1 MEDNNNQTSLT
12 RLQTSL
18 QTEYQTAVQKFGRG
32 YVDFLKQY
40 PTLRKRSE
48 LINTAYDA
56 VKEGGM
62 SLVQIDNHFSKGAS
76 EWWIKVMLIDLFT
89 FLGAMESVTP
99 FQVKGIAS
107 RIRQEYYHL
116 TPSELTYFFYSFSMG
131 EYGKM
136 YSGRSV
142 NPQDILIALKEYMH
156 HLYERRVQYDNDQ
169 RQIQLEKDKEDSRKN
184 AVSFDKWREL
194 RNIDKDKESP
204 LSKIGSFTNKIT
216 SNYGTTKRAEETKS
230 H

>member
-1 MEDNNNQTSLT
+1 MEQDSNQTSLT

-18 QTEYQTAVQKFGRG
+18 QTEYQTAVQKFGSG

-48 LINTAYDA
+48 LINTIYDA

-62 SLVQIDNHFSKGAS
+62 SLVQIDNHFNKGAS

-131 EYGKM
+131 DYGKM

-142 NPQDILIALKEYMH
+142 NPQDILIALKEYMYQ
-156 HLYERRVQYDNDQ
+156 LYEKRVQYDNDQ
-169 RQIQLEKDKEDSRKN
+169 KRVRQEQEAEQARREAVDFEEYKRLKGLPKDYKNPFEKVKAYMEKQQ
-184 AVSFDKWREL
+184 
-194 RNIDKDKESP
+194 KES
-204 LSKIGSFTNKIT
+204 KRNKD
-216 SNYGTTKRAEETKS
+216 
-230 H
+230 

>member
-1 MEDNNNQTSLT
+1 MEQQDNNQTSLT

-18 QTEYQTAVQKFGRG
+18 QTEYQTAVQRFGSG

-40 PTLRKRSE
+40 PTLRKCGE
-48 LINTAYDA
+48 MINSAYDA
-56 VKEGGM
+56 VKKGGM

-131 EYGKM
+131 DYGKM

-156 HLYERRVQYDNDQ
+156 QLYEKRVQYDNDQ
-169 RQIQLEKDKEDSRKN
+169 KRIKQEQEAEQARREAVDFEEYKRLKGLPKDYKNPVEKVKAYMEKQQ
-184 AVSFDKWREL
+184 
-194 RNIDKDKESP
+194 KES
-204 LSKIGSFTNKIT
+204 KRNKD
-216 SNYGTTKRAEETKS
+216 
-230 H
+230 

>member
-1 MEDNNNQTSLT
+1 MEQDNNQTSLT
-12 RLQTSL
+12 KLQTSL
-18 QTEYQTAVQKFGRG
+18 QTEYQTAVQRFGNG

-40 PTLRKRSE
+40 PTLRKRGE
-48 LINTAYDA
+48 MINSAYDA

-89 FLGAMESVTP
+89 FLGAMESITP

-131 EYGKM
+131 DYGKM

-156 HLYERRVQYDNDQ
+156 QLYEKRVQYDNDQ
-169 RQIQLEKDKEDSRKN
+169 KRIKQEQEAEQARREAVDFEEYKRLKGLPKDYKNPFERLKDAVININKKE
-184 AVSFDKWREL
+184 
-194 RNIDKDKESP
+194 
-204 LSKIGSFTNKIT
+204 G
-216 SNYGTTKRAEETKS
+216 
-230 H
+230 

>member
-1 MEDNNNQTSLT
+1 MEQDNNQTSLT
-12 RLQTSL
+12 KLQTSL
-18 QTEYQTAVQKFGRG
+18 QTEYQTAVQKFGSG

-48 LINTAYDA
+48 LINTIYDA
-56 VKEGGM
+56 VKEGGL

-131 EYGKM
+131 DYGKM

-156 HLYERRVQYDNDQ
+156 QLYEKRVQYDNDQ
-169 RQIQLEKDKEDSRKN
+169 KRVRQEQEAEQTRREAVDFEEYKRLKGLPKDYKNPVEKVKAYMEKQQ
-184 AVSFDKWREL
+184 
-194 RNIDKDKESP
+194 KES
-204 LSKIGSFTNKIT
+204 KRNKD
-216 SNYGTTKRAEETKS
+216 
-230 H
+230 

>member
-1 MEDNNNQTSLT
+1 MEQDNNQTSLT

-18 QTEYQTAVQKFGRG
+18 QTEYQTAVQKFGSG

-48 LINTAYDA
+48 LINTIYDA

-62 SLVQIDNHFSKGAS
+62 SLVQIDNHFNKGAS

-131 EYGKM
+131 DYGKM

-142 NPQDILIALKEYMH
+142 NPQDILISLKEYMH
-156 HLYERRVQYDNDQ
+156 QLYEKRVQYDNDQ
-169 RQIQLEKDKEDSRKN
+169 KRIKQEQEAEQSRLEAVDFEEYKRLKGLPKDYKN
-184 AVSFDKWREL
+184 PVEKVKAYMEKQQ
-194 RNIDKDKESP
+194 KES
-204 LSKIGSFTNKIT
+204 KRNKD
-216 SNYGTTKRAEETKS
+216 
-230 H
+230 

>member
-1 MEDNNNQTSLT
+1 MEQDNNQTSLT
-12 RLQTSL
+12 KLQTSL
-18 QTEYQTAVQKFGRG
+18 QTEYQTAIQRFGNG

-48 LINTAYDA
+48 MINSAYDA

-76 EWWIKVMLIDLFT
+76 EWWIKVMLIDLLT

-131 EYGKM
+131 DYGKM

-156 HLYERRVQYDNDQ
+156 QLYEKRAQSDNDQ
-169 RQIQLEKDKEDSRKN
+169 KRIKQEQEAEQARREAVDFEEYKRLKSLPKDYKNPLEKVKAYMEKQQ
-184 AVSFDKWREL
+184 
-194 RNIDKDKESP
+194 KES
-204 LSKIGSFTNKIT
+204 KRNKD
-216 SNYGTTKRAEETKS
+216 
-230 H
+230 

>member
-18 QTEYQTAVQKFGRG
+18 QTEYQTAVQKFGEG
-32 YVDFLKQY
+32 YVGFLKRY

-62 SLVQIDNHFSKGAS
+62 SLVQIDNHFNKGAS

-131 EYGKM
+131 DYGRM

-142 NPQDILIALKEYMH
+142 NPQDILIGLKEFMRQ
-156 HLYERRVQYDNDQ
+156 LYEKRVQYDNDQ
-169 RQIQLEKDKEDSRKN
+169 KQIQLEKEREDSRKH

-194 RNIDKDKESP
+194 RGIDKDKESP
-204 LSKIGSFTNKIT
+204 LNKINSFTNKIT